1 MPPPSTHIKGMPVQM
16 YESLLQGIS
25 TRMEIFALSN
35 MPINQRSVSTLAVE
49 SFFSDLTNMEFS
61 GLGCP
66 KAVDIP
72 RLITHITQLNTIHH
86 NKARGFVFGITNR
99 GVYPI
104 DTLEPPEDR
113 NSTQFDLPRCHRKC
127 KAQPLLA
134 LPKTITRGQL
144 TIREFHRKNE
154 SKVLLH
160 KRAGVP
166 DTFNAMDPS

>member
-1 MPPPSTHIKGMPVQM
+1 MPVQT
-16 YESLLQGIS
+16 YESPLQGIS

-35 MPINQRSVSTLAVE
+35 MPINQRLVSTLAVE

-61 GLGCP
+61 GLGCS

-72 RLITHITQLNTIHH
+72 RLITHVTQLNTIHH
-86 NKARGFVFGITNR
+86 NKARGFVFSTTNH

-113 NSTQFDLPRCHRKC
+113 NSTQFDLPRHHHKH

-134 LPKTITRGQL
+134 LPKAITRGQL

>member
-1 MPPPSTHIKGMPVQM
+1 MPVQM

-25 TRMEIFALSN
+25 TRMEIFALFN

-72 RLITHITQLNTIHH
+72 RLITHVTQLNTIHH
-86 NKARGFVFGITNR
+86 NKARGFVFSTTDH

-113 NSTQFDLPRCHRKC
+113 NSTWFDLPSTKLNLCWPYRKQSPGVSSPYKSFTVKMKVKC
-127 KAQPLLA
+127 CC
-134 LPKTITRGQL
+134 
-144 TIREFHRKNE
+144 IREQEFQTHSMQWIHHNTC
-154 SKVLLH
+154 SSTVH
-160 KRAGVP
+160 QQA
-166 DTFNAMDPS
+166 N

>member
-1 MPPPSTHIKGMPVQM
+1 
-16 YESLLQGIS
+16 
-25 TRMEIFALSN
+25 MEIFALSN

-72 RLITHITQLNTIHH
+72 RLITHVTQLNTIRH
-86 NKARGFVFGITNR
+86 NKERGFVFRMTNR

-104 DTLEPPEDR
+104 HTLEPPEDR
-113 NSTQFDLPRCHRKC
+113 HSTWFDLPRHRRKR

-134 LPKTITRGQL
+134 LPKAITRGQL
-144 TIREFHRKNE
+144 TIREFHQKNE